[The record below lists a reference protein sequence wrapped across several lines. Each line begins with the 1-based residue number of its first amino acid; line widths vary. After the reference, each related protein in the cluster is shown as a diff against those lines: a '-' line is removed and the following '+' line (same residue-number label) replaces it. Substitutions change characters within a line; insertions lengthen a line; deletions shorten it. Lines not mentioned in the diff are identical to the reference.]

1 MIAFPTDRSSSPS
14 RRLVIS
20 KQRAGALLFA
30 ALSGFFIFEASFYPY
45 MDWIGP
51 GSGFFAMW
59 VGSLALVAFLALL
72 ILDPVPTLP
81 TSDNQENQASARQS
95 RREVVGTIIF
105 LIVAALLLQP
115 FGFILTCGLL
125 IAALLRLYGARL
137 WVALVSGVIA
147 GPAIFF
153 IFLCLHVR
161 LPVGAL
167 GI

>member
-1 MIAFPTDRSSSPS
+1 
-14 RRLVIS
+14 
-20 KQRAGALLFA
+20 
-30 ALSGFFIFEASFYPY
+30 
-45 MDWIGP
+45 GP

-147 GPAIFF
+147 GPAIF
-153 IFLCLHVR
+153 
-161 LPVGAL
+161 
-167 GI
+167 